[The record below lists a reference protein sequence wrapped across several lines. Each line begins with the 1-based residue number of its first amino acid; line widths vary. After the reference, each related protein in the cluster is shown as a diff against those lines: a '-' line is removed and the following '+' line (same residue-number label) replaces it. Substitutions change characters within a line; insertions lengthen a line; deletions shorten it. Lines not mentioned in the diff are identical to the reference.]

1 MNTTFNLK
9 TKQRKGKVN
18 NNTLDYVHS
27 KKIESINNKKKKLG
41 DLKKKYS
48 DLNKSYN
55 TLCKKKNLLMLMLKK
70 KLILTIS

>member
-48 DLNKSYN
+48 DLNK
-55 TLCKKKNLLMLMLKK
+55 T
-70 KLILTIS
+70 